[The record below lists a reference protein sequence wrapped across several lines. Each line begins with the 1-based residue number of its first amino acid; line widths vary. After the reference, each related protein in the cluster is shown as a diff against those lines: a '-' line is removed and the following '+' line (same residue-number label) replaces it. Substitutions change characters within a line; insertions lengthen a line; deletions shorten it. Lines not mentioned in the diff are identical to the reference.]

1 MIVWYT
7 ECFLRQN
14 GIGIMQTT
22 NKPSLNQEKIKTG
35 IVYNIEQG
43 INLKVYVIDKAEN
56 SRPYRVV
63 TVKKVIY

>member
-1 MIVWYT
+1 
-7 ECFLRQN
+7 
-14 GIGIMQTT
+14 MQTT
-22 NKPSLNQEKIKTG
+22 NKPSLNQEKIKTRT
-35 IVYNIEQG
+35 VYNIEQG

>member
-1 MIVWYT
+1 
-7 ECFLRQN
+7 
-14 GIGIMQTT
+14 MQTT